1 MAVGSVLLSRK
12 LKPLDNKY
20 CTYMCMCIVLRHIDL
35 CADTLSIIVWR
46 NPIRAKLNTAL
57 ASKPL
62 AYFEAQ
68 LKAYIKQKAP
78 IKRTPK
84 DIQCAQLASYKVS
97 HRIVRARKPHTIAE
111 NLLLPAAIDMVTT
124 FGAKDVAK
132 QVQTIPLSNSSISR
146 KIQGFSDDLHQ
157 QLKSSM
163 TGKLFAL
170 QVDEAT
176 DSSQDCLLMG
186 SLLHPQG
193 GFGIK
198 RTQWGFAWGAQ

>member
-1 MAVGSVLLSRK
+1 MHKELS
-12 LKPLDNKY
+12 
-20 CTYMCMCIVLRHIDL
+20 
-35 CADTLSIIVWR
+35 
-46 NPIRAKLNTAL
+46 
-57 ASKPL
+57 SKPL

-111 NLLLPAAIDMVTT
+111 NLLLPAAIDMVTA

-132 QVQTIPLSNSSISR
+132 QMQTIPLSNSSISR
-146 KIQGFSDDLHQ
+146 KIQGISDDLHQ

-186 SLLHPQG
+186 YTRFVHGKAS
-193 GFGIK
+193 
-198 RTQWGFAWGAQ
+198 

>member
-1 MAVGSVLLSRK
+1 MHKELS
-12 LKPLDNKY
+12 
-20 CTYMCMCIVLRHIDL
+20 
-35 CADTLSIIVWR
+35 
-46 NPIRAKLNTAL
+46 
-57 ASKPL
+57 SKPL

-111 NLLLPAAIDMVTT
+111 NLLLPAVIGMVTA

-132 QVQTIPLSNSSISR
+132 QMQTIPLSNSSISR
-146 KIQGFSDDLHQ
+146 KIQYISDDLHQ
-157 QLKSSM
+157 QLKSNM
-163 TGKLFAL
+163 TGKLFVL

-176 DSSQDCLLMG
+176 ESSQDCLLMG
-186 SLLHPQG
+186 YTRFVHGNARNCFSVSTSKEGALLKNYSP
-193 GFGIK
+193 
-198 RTQWGFAWGAQ
+198 